1 MTFEDA
7 IKNKPKAVPVLYL
20 DLDGTVRKGFDELG
34 KFVKNA
40 DDVFVFP
47 EVPDIINKY
56 RAKGYRVVAITN
68 QGGFALGHITRQD
81 LRSQIEETQRQCKY
95 LFDKMLACTH
105 HPDAKEEEFAICFCR
120 KPRIG
125 LVVNACSALN
135 EMYRNE
141 YYPPHMALFVGDR
154 EEDKGCAENANIKF
168 MDAKEWRSKGG
179 HW

>member
-1 MTFEDA
+1 MTF
-7 IKNKPKAVPVLYL
+7 KQTVQKSKAVPVLYL

-47 EVPDIINKY
+47 EVPDIIDKY

-68 QGGFALGHITRQD
+68 QGGFALNYFTEAD
-81 LRSQIEETQRQCKY
+81 LKSQIEETQRQCKY
-95 LFDKMLACTH
+95 RFDKMMACIH
-105 HPDAKEEEFAICFCR
+105 HPDAINEEYAICFCR

-125 LVVNACSALN
+125 LVVYAVTELSKT
-135 EMYRNE
+135 YPNE

-154 EEDKGCAENANIKF
+154 EEDKECADNANIKF
-168 MDAKEWRSKGG
+168 MDAKEWRNNGG